1 MSNLHHGERMNDETI
16 IIPAED
22 RGICADEIFGYMSPP

>member
-1 MSNLHHGERMNDETI
+1 MIVNDETI